1 MRRRRPNDREHP
13 FAVGKRVEEIG
24 GPQGRNR
31 LGEIF
36 SIIDG
41 RRGKTFE
48 LILLNPHDLRPVT
61 RGQLGTYKRFKLP
74 ETRCKRLDEKKFSAK
89 RTFMIGDVIRKSYG
103 TFVRYGVIV
112 NFVHP
117 DGLLSSSHL
126 EGYNGLDFLECIKIT
141 TRPGLER
148 LRDSEGNP
156 KRFTTSS
163 QNCKICKVKP
173 MDKEGG
179 LRLDKSELE

>member
-1 MRRRRPNDREHP
+1 MIQVYLCMKSRRPNDREHP

-61 RGQLGTYKRFKLP
+61 RG
-74 ETRCKRLDEKKFSAK
+74 
-89 RTFMIGDVIRKSYG
+89 
-103 TFVRYGVIV
+103 
-112 NFVHP
+112 
-117 DGLLSSSHL
+117 
-126 EGYNGLDFLECIKIT
+126 
-141 TRPGLER
+141 
-148 LRDSEGNP
+148 
-156 KRFTTSS
+156 
-163 QNCKICKVKP
+163 
-173 MDKEGG
+173 
-179 LRLDKSELE
+179 